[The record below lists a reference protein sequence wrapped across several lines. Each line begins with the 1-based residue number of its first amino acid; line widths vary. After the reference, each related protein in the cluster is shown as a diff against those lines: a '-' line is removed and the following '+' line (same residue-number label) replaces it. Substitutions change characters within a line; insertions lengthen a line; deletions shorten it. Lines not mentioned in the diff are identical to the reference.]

1 MGKVKYTPA
10 QADAIETRGQ
20 DLLISASAGSGKTS
34 VLVERVIK
42 EIAEDGLN
50 VDQLLVITFTRLA
63 ASEMKQRIKKRLQDR
78 VRELPKTD
86 PKADFLRQQLAQLDT
101 ALISTIDSFCLDV
114 IRRFYFVIDL
124 DPDFSILTDLSL
136 IHI

>member
-42 EIAEDGLN
+42 EIAEDGLS

-78 VRELPKTD
+78 KSV
-86 PKADFLRQQLAQLDT
+86 
-101 ALISTIDSFCLDV
+101 V
-114 IRRFYFVIDL
+114 
-124 DPDFSILTDLSL
+124 
-136 IHI
+136 